1 MGADTSVTAV
11 TAERAGRAGRVDG
24 AAGAGRRRGPGRA
37 TVAVACGVAL
47 LAGCASMPDSGDL
60 RDVQLSQRQDAQVRV
75 FAVPPRPDAR
85 PDQIVRGFLEAL
97 TSDDLGY
104 ETARKYLTPGSA
116 RTWRPELS
124 TTVLAN
130 GPAPEPSRSD
140 RWEKNSDELHYTL
153 SGTRVAAVDAQ
164 HAYAPAAGAYQEVVT
179 LHRDAKSG
187 QWRIDRLPQGIVM
200 GQSDFH
206 RNYTSVSRY
215 YFPASTTDGGGRQ
228 HVVADPVQVRKVDPL
243 TGIVRALLAGPTDWI
258 SPAVRTR
265 FPSGSALGDGVTSLT
280 PDDEGKL
287 AVPLNARAAA
297 GAADHNACEMMAAQ
311 TLLTLQDY
319 SPTGVRS
326 VELRSGERRLCGIDE
341 KRAEVYGPR
350 GAERPPEYLYFVDG
364 EHRLVR
370 IDAEYHDVPEP
381 DDDSPAQDSGQPAGT
396 GDPSGEA
403 GDQDAKG
410 EDADPS
416 ASPDDSAA
424 DDAARAEAA
433 GVEPVP
439 GVFGAGTTPLR
450 SVAVSRDEHTVA
462 GVHLDGSRLYVGPL
476 GADGEDLGK
485 PVLRSAGRSERDR
498 LTAPSW
504 DARGDLWIADRDPDD
519 PRLLMLPGGTGKPVE
534 VPVPELE
541 GRVEA
546 VRVAADGVRIAL
558 VVAKEDKRSLWIGRV
573 DRRDGKD
580 GTRNRLLVSVVDPRA
595 VAPRFEDV
603 AAVSWAGSD
612 RLVVAGRE
620 QGGVQQM
627 RYVRVDGSAV
637 TGMAPAALS
646 GVREIAAS
654 EDGESPLTAFSG
666 TDGLVRL
673 PSGAQWKQIV
683 TKAMSPVYPG

>member
-1 MGADTSVTAV
+1 
-11 TAERAGRAGRVDG
+11 
-24 AAGAGRRRGPGRA
+24 
-37 TVAVACGVAL
+37 
-47 LAGCASMPDSGDL
+47 MPDSGDL

-75 FAVPPRPDAR
+75 FAVPPREDAR
-85 PDQIVRGFLEAL
+85 PFQIVRGFLEAL

-104 ETARKYLTPGSA
+104 ETARKYLTPRSA

-124 TTVLAN
+124 TTVLAS
-130 GPAPEPSRSD
+130 GPLPEPSRSD
-140 RWEKNSDELHYTL
+140 RWEKNADELNYTL

-164 HAYAPAAGAYQEVVT
+164 QAYAPADGDYQEVVT
-179 LHRDAKSG
+179 LRRDAKSG

-215 YFPASTTDGGGRQ
+215 YFPASTSDGGGRQ

-243 TGIVRALLAGPTDWI
+243 TGIVRALLAGPTDWL

-265 FPSGSALGDGVTSLT
+265 FPSGTALGEGVTSLT

-287 AVPLNARAAA
+287 TVPLNADAAAA
-297 GAADHNACEMMAAQ
+297 GHNACEMMAAQ
-311 TLLTLQDY
+311 TLLTLQGY
-319 SPTGVRS
+319 SPTAVKS
-326 VELRSGERRLCGIDE
+326 VELKSGERRLCGIDE
-341 KRAEVYGPR
+341 ERAGAYGPW
-350 GAERPPEYLYFVDG
+350 GVEEPPAYLYFVDG
-364 EHRLVR
+364 QHRLVR
-370 IDAEYHDVPEP
+370 IDAEYREVPEP
-381 DDDSPAQDSGQPAGT
+381 DDTPVEDSGRSEEAGDRDA
-396 GDPSGEA
+396 GRDADGADGEDVDPSG
-403 GDQDAKG
+403 
-410 EDADPS
+410 
-416 ASPDDSAA
+416 SPGGTAA
-424 DDAARAEAA
+424 EDAARAEAA

-450 SVAVSRDEHTVA
+450 SVAVSRDERTVA

-476 GADGEDLGK
+476 GVDGEDLGE
-485 PVLRSAGRSERDR
+485 PVLKSAGSSERDR

-504 DARGDLWIADRDPDD
+504 DARGDLWIADRDPGKS
-519 PRLLMLPGGTGKPVE
+519 RLLMLPGGTGKPVE
-534 VPVPELE
+534 VAIPELE

-558 VVAKEDKRSLWIGRV
+558 VVAKEDKRSLWIGRI
-573 DRRDGKD
+573 DRRNGKD
-580 GTRNRLLVSVVDPRA
+580 GTKNRLLVSVVDPRA

-603 AAVSWAGSD
+603 AAMSWAGPD

-654 EDGESPLTAFSG
+654 EDEESPLTAFSG

>member
-1 MGADTSVTAV
+1 
-11 TAERAGRAGRVDG
+11 
-24 AAGAGRRRGPGRA
+24 
-37 TVAVACGVAL
+37 
-47 LAGCASMPDSGDL
+47 MPDGGDL

-75 FAVPPRPDAR
+75 FAVPPREDAR

-104 ETARKYLTPGSA
+104 ETARKYLTTRSA

-130 GPAPEPSRSD
+130 GPVPEPSRSD
-140 RWEKNSDELHYTL
+140 RWEKNADELTYTL
-153 SGTRVAAVDAQ
+153 SGSRVAAVDAQ
-164 HAYAPAAGAYQEVVT
+164 QAYAPADGEYHEVVT
-179 LHRDAKSG
+179 LRRDARSG

-206 RNYTSVSRY
+206 RNYSSVSRY
-215 YFPASTTDGGGRQ
+215 YFPASTADGGGRQ
-228 HVVADPVQVRKVDPL
+228 HAVADPVQVRKVDPL
-243 TGIVRALLAGPTDWI
+243 TGIVRALLAGPTGWL

-265 FPSGSALGDGVTSLT
+265 FPSGTALSDGVTSLT

-287 AVPLNARAAA
+287 TVPLNAAAR
-297 GAADHNACEMMAAQ
+297 AADHNACEMMAAQ
-311 TLLTLQDY
+311 TLLTLQGY
-319 SPTGVRS
+319 SPTGVKS
-326 VELRSGERRLCGIDE
+326 VELKSGERRLCGIDE
-341 KRAEVYGPR
+341 KRTELYAPR
-350 GAERPPEYLYFVDG
+350 GSGNPPEYLYFVDG

-370 IDAEYHDVPEP
+370 IDAEYQDVPEP
-381 DDDSPAQDSGQPAGT
+381 DDATSAQSEDA
-396 GDPSGEA
+396 E
-403 GDQDAKG
+403 DQDASQDTG
-410 EDADPS
+410 QGAAGQDADPS
-416 ASPDDSAA
+416 ASPGDTAA
-424 DDAARAEAA
+424 EDAARAEAA

-439 GVFGAGTTPLR
+439 GVFGTGTVPLR

-476 GADGEDLGK
+476 AADGENPGE
-485 PVLRSAGRSERDR
+485 PVLKSTGSSESDR

-504 DARGDLWIADRDPDD
+504 DARGDLWIADREPGD

-534 VPVPELE
+534 VSVPELE

-558 VVAKEDKRSLWIGRV
+558 VVAKEEKRSLWIGRI
-573 DRRDGKD
+573 DRRHGKD
-580 GTRNRLLVSVVDPRA
+580 GTKNRLLVSVVDPRA

-603 AAVSWAGSD
+603 AAMSWAGPD

-637 TGMAPAALS
+637 TGVAPAALS

-654 EDGESPLTAFSG
+654 EDEESPLTAFSG

-683 TKAMSPVYPG
+683 RKAMSPVYPG